1 MSRAYGTFWISG
13 LLAMSLAVTASHAQ
27 SGTPASLPAP
37 DSATP
42 APDSAPE
49 EGKKKGGLFGK
60 AKKFVGN
67 KAVQQVA
74 KTVACNMVPGGQ
86 VVAGAIDAASSKDVG
101 DAAAGA
107 AGAATG
113 QTCMPG
119 GLAGMAAGAG
129 VPGAGAVPGG
139 APGELGMAG
148 LAGAAG
154 GAAGLAGGI
163 GAAGLGGL
171 MGGGAM
177 PGGMPGAEMGSA
189 SMSAMPGH
197 EGIAAC
203 MGLTGEEFLDFT
215 DPTRGEARSPT
226 RAEMDRH
233 NRVAKKVDMGRYQS
247 CMTQAMA
254 QFRAPGAAPA
264 GGAGDDAA
272 TEDAV
277 ADGKLSEA
285 PGKSVG
291 LSSDLA
297 ADLKKGKTVVKDID
311 WLAGGGE
318 LAEGGKASF
327 ADAMSELAAAMQK
340 AGGAYRADIYLDK
353 RYQDVAVQALGPARL
368 KLVLSSL
375 EKAGLASDVATAG
388 KVKKDKHP
396 RLEIVKA
403 KK

>member
-1 MSRAYGTFWISG
+1 MSRACGTFWISG
-13 LLAMSLAVTASHAQ
+13 LLALLLAVTAAHAQ
-27 SGTPASLPAP
+27 SGTTASLPAP
-37 DSATP
+37 DSVTP
-42 APDSAPE
+42 APDSAPG

-86 VVAGAIDAASSKDVG
+86 LVAGAIDAASSKDAG

-107 AGAATG
+107 AGAASG

-119 GLAGMAAGAG
+119 GMGGMAAGAG
-129 VPGAGAVPGG
+129 VPGGEAVTGG
-139 APGELGMAG
+139 GMAGMAG
-148 LAGAAG
+148 LAGAAGAG

-163 GAAGLGGL
+163 GAAGLGDL
-171 MGGGAM
+171 MGSAVM
-177 PGGMPGAEMGSA
+177 PGGMPEDGMGYG
-189 SMSAMPGH
+189 SMAAMPGH
-197 EGIAAC
+197 EGIATC
-203 MGLTGEEFLDFT
+203 MSLTVEEFLDFT

-226 RAEMDRH
+226 KDEMDRH
-233 NRVAKKVDMGRYQS
+233 NQLAKKVDMGRYQS

-254 QFRAPGAAPA
+254 QFGAPRLATAA
-264 GGAGDDAA
+264 AGDDTAP
-272 TEDAV
+272 EDAV

-285 PGKSVG
+285 PGRTVA

-311 WLAGGGE
+311 WLAGGGA
-318 LAEGGKASF
+318 LSDGGKASF
-327 ADAMSELAAAMQK
+327 AGAMAELAAAIQK

-353 RYQDVAVQALGPARL
+353 RYEDVAAQALGPARVNV
-368 KLVLSSL
+368 VLASL
-375 EKAGLASDVATAG
+375 QEAGLGSDVVTAG

>member
-1 MSRAYGTFWISG
+1 MSRTYGTFWISG
-13 LLAMSLAVTASHAQ
+13 LLALSLAVTASHAQ
-27 SGTPASLPAP
+27 SGTTASLPAP
-37 DSATP
+37 DSVTP

-119 GLAGMAAGAG
+119 GIGGMAAGV

-139 APGELGMAG
+139 MPGMAG
-148 LAGAAG
+148 VAGAA
-154 GAAGLAGGI
+154 AAGGVAGMAGGI

-171 MGGGAM
+171 MGGADM
-177 PGGMPGAEMGSA
+177 PGGMPGAGMGFA
-189 SMSAMPGH
+189 SMAAMPGH
-197 EGIAAC
+197 ENIAAC
-203 MGLTGEEFLDFT
+203 MGLTVEEFLDFT

-226 RAEMDRH
+226 KDEM
-233 NRVAKKVDMGRYQS
+233 NRRNQVAKKFDMGRYQS

-254 QFRAPGAAPA
+254 QFGAPGAAA
-264 GGAGDDAA
+264 GAGDDMAP
-272 TEDAV
+272 EDAV

-285 PGKSVG
+285 PGKSVA
-291 LSSDLA
+291 LSPDLA

-318 LAEGGKASF
+318 LSDEGKASF
-327 ADAMSELAAAMQK
+327 AGAMAKLAAAIQE
-340 AGGAYRADIYLDK
+340 AGGAYRVDIYLDK
-353 RYQDVAVQALGPARL
+353 RYEDVAVQALGPARL
-368 KLVLSSL
+368 KLVLASF
-375 EKAGLASDVATAG
+375 EKAGLGSDVVTAG
-388 KVKKDKHP
+388 KVKKDKNP